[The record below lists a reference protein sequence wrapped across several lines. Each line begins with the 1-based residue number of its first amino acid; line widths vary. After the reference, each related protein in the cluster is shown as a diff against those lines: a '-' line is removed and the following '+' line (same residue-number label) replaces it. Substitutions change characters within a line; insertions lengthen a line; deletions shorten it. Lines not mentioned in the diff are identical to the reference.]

1 MGERRPFVPLSRRR
15 PVGHLRPPLFLLREV
30 ALVGAALGG
39 VGHHSALDSARRGPG
54 ADDTRRAVPTG
65 DRDGQR
71 RRDAGPL
78 VVAGYERSAAGEPDA
93 AAAPDGRSVPAG
105 RRRQCL
111 SAVEA
116 PHGVA
121 GPQPAFH
128 QVGPV
133 DEILD
138 AGGRCVHGGALVL
151 GRRPGLPH
159 ESAPIYSHVLWCIAM
174 KRKLVK
180 IGEASRLL
188 GTSPAQLRKWD
199 VSGDLRPA
207 RRTRGGTRYYAVADL
222 VSTAPGVVADGP
234 TTICYAWVSGPGQ
247 EVELDRQE
255 ALMAAY
261 CIGQGWSTWVVLD
274 HGAGPELRELV
285 ELVLYRQVERLV
297 VADGVDLPSFGRA
310 LLTTICE
317 AQGVEVVV
325 AQPVDRQVVIEPLPD
340 GVLAEPEPAGVAG
353 TWQPSLL
360 G

>member
-1 MGERRPFVPLSRRR
+1 MRWRWSAR
-15 PVGHLRPPLFLLREV
+15 HS
-30 ALVGAALGG
+30 AALGTTPHWTAPDVVQAPTIPAELYQPVIVTDSAGVTPDRWWSLDTNGARLGSQTRQPHLMAALYPLVG
-39 VGHHSALDSARRGPG
+39 VG
-54 ADDTRRAVPTG
+54 RACPQSGHRMVS
-65 DRDGQR
+65 
-71 RRDAGPL
+71 L
-78 VVAGYERSAAGEPDA
+78 VRSTK
-93 AAAPDGRSVPAG
+93 SWM
-105 RRRQCL
+105 L
-111 SAVEA
+111 
-116 PHGVA
+116 
-121 GPQPAFH
+121 
-128 QVGPV
+128 
-133 DEILD
+133 
-138 AGGRCVHGGALVL
+138 GGHCVHGGALVL
-151 GRRPGLPH
+151 GRRPGLPY
-159 ESAPIYSHVLWCIAM
+159 ESAPIYPHVLWCIAM

-234 TTICYAWVSGPGQ
+234 TTICYAWVSGIGQ

-297 VADGVDLPSFGRA
+297 VADGVDLPAFGRA

-325 AQPVDRQVVIEPLPD
+325 AQPVDRRVVIEHCRTSCWQSLSPRVLPGRGSRRCWAD
-340 GVLAEPEPAGVAG
+340 
-353 TWQPSLL
+353 
-360 G
+360 

>member
-1 MGERRPFVPLSRRR
+1 MAVLWSWGGAGSVLMGIMVLSW
-15 PVGHLRPPLFLLREV
+15 
-30 ALVGAALGG
+30 GG
-39 VGHHSALDSARRGPG
+39 VA
-54 ADDTRRAVPTG
+54 
-65 DRDGQR
+65 
-71 RRDAGPL
+71 
-78 VVAGYERSAAGEPDA
+78 
-93 AAAPDGRSVPAG
+93 
-105 RRRQCL
+105 
-111 SAVEA
+111 
-116 PHGVA
+116 
-121 GPQPAFH
+121 
-128 QVGPV
+128 
-133 DEILD
+133 
-138 AGGRCVHGGALVL
+138 L

-159 ESAPIYSHVLWCIAM
+159 ESALIYPHVLWCIAM

-188 GTSPAQLRKWD
+188 GTTPAQLRKWD

-234 TTICYAWVSGPGQ
+234 TTICYAWSGIGQ

-297 VADGVDLPSFGRA
+297 VADGVDLPSFSRA
-310 LLTTICE
+310 LLITICE

-325 AQPVDRQVVIEPLPD
+325 AQPVDRRVVIEPLPD
-340 GVLAEPEPAGVAG
+340 VVLAEPEPAGVAG

>member
-1 MGERRPFVPLSRRR
+1 
-15 PVGHLRPPLFLLREV
+15 
-30 ALVGAALGG
+30 
-39 VGHHSALDSARRGPG
+39 
-54 ADDTRRAVPTG
+54 
-65 DRDGQR
+65 
-71 RRDAGPL
+71 
-78 VVAGYERSAAGEPDA
+78 
-93 AAAPDGRSVPAG
+93 
-105 RRRQCL
+105 
-111 SAVEA
+111 
-116 PHGVA
+116 
-121 GPQPAFH
+121 
-128 QVGPV
+128 
-133 DEILD
+133 
-138 AGGRCVHGGALVL
+138 
-151 GRRPGLPH
+151 
-159 ESAPIYSHVLWCIAM
+159 M

-222 VSTAPGVVADGP
+222 VSTAPGVVADDAV
-234 TTICYAWVSGPGQ
+234 TVCYAWVSGIGQ
-247 EVELDRQE
+247 AVELDRQE

-261 CIGQGWSTWVVLD
+261 CIGQGWSTRVVLD

-325 AQPVDRQVVIEPLPD
+325 AQPVDRRVVIEPLPD